1 MSSNFLGQ
9 IVNAVLLGGALAISS
24 PGAGIPLANAQET
37 GNSSHTHAEMA
48 GPLVKAGSLE
58 ISGATARFTIPGRP
72 GAAFMKIKNSGDT
85 DRLVS
90 ASSPIAGR
98 VEIHQ
103 SEMQDGVMKMRPVE
117 MIEVPAKGAVELK
130 SGGYHLMLMDVQE
143 APKIGEKVPLSLTF
157 ERAGTVELHATVQAP
172 GAGHS
177 H

>member
-1 MSSNFLGQ
+1 
-9 IVNAVLLGGALAISS
+9 
-24 PGAGIPLANAQET
+24 
-37 GNSSHTHAEMA
+37 
-48 GPLVKAGSLE
+48 
-58 ISGATARFTIPGRP
+58 
-72 GAAFMKIKNSGDT
+72 MKIKNSGDT